1 VRDDRA
7 GCRDGAWVDYGFD
20 AAEEALDFTEEA
32 VEKSWKEAIKKVLGE
47 SSTPLHYTEISE
59 QILTR
64 GYYETDGATPAATVN
79 AQLTSSIKHDGER
92 SPFLRVGKGI
102 FALKNSPA
110 AITTPLPT
118 PTSKPKKLETL
129 AESELES
136 SDSIIQSFGMYWQR
150 DLVVWR
156 HDPKMYGKQQALSKP
171 VDFGK
176 QKGIYILYDHHT
188 VVYVGRAID
197 RPLGKRLFE
206 HTVDRLGSRWNR
218 FSWFGLLDVT
228 QDGGLRE
235 TVLNTSLAALVA
247 TLEALLIEA
256 LEPPQNRKRGDDFS
270 AIEYIQDIDPELKER
285 EIQNTLRSIEQKMRG
300 GS

>member
-1 VRDDRA
+1 M
-7 GCRDGAWVDYGFD
+7 
-20 AAEEALDFTEEA
+20 LQ
-32 VEKSWKEAIKKVLGE
+32 E
-47 SSTPLHYTEISE
+47 SETPLHYAEISE
-59 QILTR
+59 QILSR
-64 GYYETDGATPAATVN
+64 GYYETDGATPAATVS
-79 AQLTSSIKHDGER
+79 AQISSSIKHDGEK
-92 SPFLRVGKGI
+92 SPFMRVGKGI
-102 FALKNSPA
+102 FTLKSSSVA
-110 AITTPLPT
+110 ANIPVSTPV
-118 PTSKPKKLETL
+118 SKQKKLEAL
-129 AESELES
+129 ADTDVEA
-136 SDSIIQSFGMYWQR
+136 SDSIIHSFGMYWQR

-156 HDPKMYGKQQALSKP
+156 NDPKMFGKQQALSKP

-188 VVYVGRAID
+188 VVYIGRSID

-228 QDGGLRE
+228 QEGNLRE
-235 TVLNTSLAALVA
+235 TALNTSIASLIA

-270 AIEYIQDIDPELKER
+270 AIEYIQDIDPELKEK
-285 EIQNTLRSIEQKMRG
+285 EIQNTLRAIEQKMRG

>member
-1 VRDDRA
+1 MRLIFNTGV
-7 GCRDGAWVDYGFD
+7 
-20 AAEEALDFTEEA
+20 A
-32 VEKSWKEAIKKVLGE
+32 VEKSWKEAIKKVLTA
-47 SSTPLHYTEISE
+47 SDIPLHYTEISE
-59 QILTR
+59 QILSR

-79 AQLTSSIKHDGER
+79 AQISSSIKHEGDK
-92 SPFLRVGKGI
+92 SPFMRVGKGI
-102 FALKNSPA
+102 FTLKNLPSVAILPA
-110 AITTPLPT
+110 
-118 PTSKPKKLETL
+118 SKPQQNKLETL
-129 AESELES
+129 AEVDEL
-136 SDSIIQSFGMYWQR
+136 SDSVIHSFGMYWQR

-156 HDPKMYGKQQALSKP
+156 NDPKMYGKQQALSKP

-188 VVYVGRAID
+188 VVYVGRSID

-228 QDGGLRE
+228 QEGNLRE
-235 TVLNTSLAALVA
+235 TALNTSLASLVS

-270 AIEYIQDIDPELKER
+270 AIEYIQDIDPELKEK
-285 EIQNTLRSIEQKMRG
+285 EIQNTLRAIEQKMRG

>member
-1 VRDDRA
+1 M
-7 GCRDGAWVDYGFD
+7 
-20 AAEEALDFTEEA
+20 
-32 VEKSWKEAIKKVLGE
+32 EKSWKEAIKKVLGE
-47 SSTPLHYTEISE
+47 SETPLHYAEISE
-59 QILTR
+59 QILSR

-79 AQLTSSIKHDGER
+79 AQMATSIKHDGDH
-92 SPFLRVGKGI
+92 SPFIRVGRGI
-102 FALKNSPA
+102 FALKNQPA
-110 AITTPLPT
+110 TTIIPVSAPI
-118 PTSKPKKLETL
+118 SKKNKSETFTDL
-129 AESELES
+129 DEEI
-136 SDSIIQSFGMYWQR
+136 SDSIIHSLGMYWQR

-156 HDPKMYGKQQALSKP
+156 NDPKMYGKQQALSKS

-188 VVYVGRAID
+188 VVYIGRSID

-206 HTVDRLGSRWNR
+206 HNIDRLGSRWNR

-228 QDGGLRE
+228 QEGSLRE
-235 TVLNTSLAALVA
+235 TSFNASLASLIAVF
-247 TLEALLIEA
+247 EALLIEV

-285 EIQNTLRSIEQKMRG
+285 EIQNTLRSIEQKLRG

>member
-1 VRDDRA
+1 M
-7 GCRDGAWVDYGFD
+7 
-20 AAEEALDFTEEA
+20 
-32 VEKSWKEAIKKVLGE
+32 EKSWKEAIKKVLGE
-47 SSTPLHYTEISE
+47 SSTPLHYIEISE
-59 QILTR
+59 QILSR

-79 AQLTSSIKHDGER
+79 AQLASSIKHDGEK
-92 SPFLRVGKGI
+92 SPFIRVGKGI
-102 FALKNSPA
+102 FALKNSA
-110 AITTPLPT
+110 AASVPVLA
-118 PTSKPKKLETL
+118 PTSKQKKLDNL
-129 AESELES
+129 AESDVES
-136 SDSIIQSFGMYWQR
+136 SDSIIHSFGMYWQR
-150 DLVVWR
+150 DLVLWR
-156 HDPKMYGKQQALSKP
+156 NDPRMYGKQQALSKP

-188 VVYVGRAID
+188 VVYVGRSID

-228 QDGGLRE
+228 QEGDLRE
-235 TVLNTSLAALVA
+235 TVLNTSLASLVA

-285 EIQNTLRSIEQKMRG
+285 EIKNTLRSIEQKMRG

>member
-1 VRDDRA
+1 M
-7 GCRDGAWVDYGFD
+7 
-20 AAEEALDFTEEA
+20 
-32 VEKSWKEAIKKVLGE
+32 EKSWKEAIKKVLAE

-59 QILTR
+59 QILSR
-64 GYYETDGATPAATVN
+64 GYYATDGATPAATVS
-79 AQLTSSIKHDGER
+79 AQLTSSIKHDGEK
-92 SPFLRVGKGI
+92 SPFIRVGKGI

-110 AITTPLPT
+110 AQVSTTPSEQKT
-118 PTSKPKKLETL
+118 PETL
-129 AESELES
+129 AESDVES
-136 SDSIIQSFGMYWQR
+136 SESIIHSFGMYWQR

-156 HDPKMYGKQQALSKP
+156 NDPKMYGKQQALSKP

-188 VVYVGRAID
+188 VVYVGRSID

-228 QDGGLRE
+228 QEGNLRE
-235 TVLNTSLAALVA
+235 TALNTSLASLVA

-300 GS
+300 AA